1 MATENRPEEPHVE
14 SAGSPL
20 SVAPEVALPTGVVPA
35 AAAPEAR
42 WYRRLWDATITLR
55 ASRIGMVGFSIVA
68 FWTFVAIFGPQL
80 ARYDPNEQVVAPIP
94 EGRTILDLPAGSF
107 PSTKP
112 YRADNEATPED
123 ETIPGYVRANAGPSS
138 TAWLGTDDRGRDIY
152 SRLVIGA
159 RQVMTIA
166 PFSILLGAVVG
177 ILLGLAA
184 GYYGKWIDEILMR
197 ILDALIAFPIIVALV
212 VIVSSLGAS
221 RWTVIVAI
229 AVASVPGV
237 ARLARSLTLDLR
249 TRDYVQAARLRG
261 ENPLYIMVR
270 EIFPNASG
278 PIIIDLTLRVG
289 YAVFAIA
296 TLGFLGLGLPPPT
309 PDWGTMVAEGRN
321 FVTQNPWA
329 SVFPA
334 VAIASLVVGLNLM
347 ADGIRQES
355 ARYR

>member
-1 MATENRPEEPHVE
+1 MAQETRPDKPPVE
-14 SAGSPL
+14 TAVPPTGG
-20 SVAPEVALPTGVVPA
+20 APEVALPTGVAPA
-35 AAAPEAR
+35 AAASRMP
-42 WYRRLWDATITLR
+42 WYTRIWEGTAALR
-55 ASRIGMVGFSIVA
+55 ASRIGMVGFTIVA
-68 FWTFVAIFGPQL
+68 FWTLVAIFGPQL
-80 ARYDPNEQVVAPIP
+80 ARYEPGEQVVAPIP
-94 EGRTILDLPAGSF
+94 KGTTILDLPGGAF

-112 YRADNEATPED
+112 YRADNPATPED
-123 ETIPGYVRANAGPSS
+123 ETIPGYVLANAGPSS
-138 TAWLGTDDRGRDIY
+138 SAWLGTDDRGRDVY

-166 PFSILLGAVVG
+166 PLSILIGAIIG

-184 GYYGKWIDEILMR
+184 GYYGGWIDEILMR
-197 ILDALIAFPIIVALV
+197 ILDAIIAFPIIVVLLM
-212 VIVSSLGAS
+212 IVSSIGAS
-221 RWTVIVAI
+221 QKTVIAAI
-229 AVASVPGV
+229 VVASIPGV

-249 TRDYVQAARLRG
+249 TRDYVSAARLRG
-261 ENPLYIMVR
+261 ENAMYIMVR

-321 FVTQNPWA
+321 FVATNAWA
-329 SVFPA
+329 ALFPA
-334 VAIASLVVGLNLM
+334 AAIATLVVGLNLM

>member
-1 MATENRPEEPHVE
+1 MADESSREPRVE
-14 SAGSPL
+14 TAVPPL
-20 SVAPEVALPTGVVPA
+20 PGVPEVALPTGIVP
-35 AAAPEAR
+35 PVSDGGIP
-42 WYRRLWDATITLR
+42 WHRRAWDATIPLR
-55 ASRIGMVGFSIVA
+55 SSRIGMVGFSIVL
-68 FWTFVAIFGPQL
+68 FWTLVAILGTSI
-80 ARYDPNEQVVAPIP
+80 ARYAPNEQVVAPIP
-94 EGRTILDLPAGSF
+94 PGATILDLPGGAF

-112 YRADNEATPED
+112 YRADDPATPED
-123 ETIPGYVRANAGPSS
+123 ETILGYVRASSGPSS
-138 TAWLGTDDRGRDIY
+138 IAWLGTDDRGRDIY
-152 SRLVIGA
+152 SRLVVGA

-166 PFSILLGAVVG
+166 PFSILIGAVIG

-184 GYYGKWIDEILMR
+184 GYYGGWIDEVLMR
-197 ILDALIAFPIIVALV
+197 ILDSIIAFPTIVVLLM
-212 VIVSSLGAS
+212 IVSSIGAS
-221 RWTVIVAI
+221 RATVIAAI
-229 AVASVPGV
+229 AVASIPGV

-249 TRDYVQAARLRG
+249 TREYVDAARLRG
-261 ENPLYIMVR
+261 ENALFIMVR

-329 SVFPA
+329 ALFPA
-334 VAIASLVVGLNLM
+334 AAIASLVVGLNLM

>member
-1 MATENRPEEPHVE
+1 MAPDDRPRKPPVE
-14 SAGSPL
+14 RAVPPL
-20 SVAPEVALPTGVVPA
+20 PAAPEVALPTGVVPP
-35 AAAPEAR
+35 APPRVR
-42 WYRRLWDATITLR
+42 WYKRLWDATIALR
-55 ASRIGMVGFSIVA
+55 ASPIGLVGFSIVA
-68 FWTFVAIFGPQL
+68 FWVLVALLGPQL
-80 ARYDPNEQVVAPIP
+80 ARYDPNAQVVAPIP
-94 EGRTILDLPAGSF
+94 SGTTLLDLPPGAF
-107 PSTKP
+107 PSTRP
-112 YRADNEATPED
+112 YREDNPATPED
-123 ETIPGYVRANAGPSS
+123 ETILGYVHASASPSS
-138 TAWLGTDDRGRDIY
+138 TAWLGTDDRGRDVY
-152 SRLVIGA
+152 SRLVTGA

-166 PFSILLGAVVG
+166 PLSILLGAVVG

-184 GYYGKWIDEILMR
+184 GYYGRWIDEILMR
-197 ILDALIAFPIIVALV
+197 ILDAIIAFPIIVALI
-212 VIVSSLGAS
+212 VIVSSIGAS
-221 RWTVIVAI
+221 RWTVVSAI

-261 ENPLYIMVR
+261 ENALYIMVR

-321 FVTQNPWA
+321 FVAQNPW
-329 SVFPA
+329 PA
-334 VAIASLVVGLNLM
+334 LVPAAAIASLVVGLNLM

>member
-1 MATENRPEEPHVE
+1 MATENRPEKPRVE
-14 SAGSPL
+14 TAVPPVGG
-20 SVAPEVALPTGVVPA
+20 APEVALPTGVVPA
-35 AAAPEAR
+35 AGVAQLP
-42 WYRRLWDATITLR
+42 WYRRLWDATIALR
-55 ASRIGMVGFSIVA
+55 SSKIGMVGFTIVA
-68 FWTFVAIFGPQL
+68 FWTLVAIFGPQI
-80 ARYDPNEQVVAPIP
+80 ARYDPNEQVVSPIP
-94 EGRTILDLPAGSF
+94 EGRSLLDLPEGAF

-112 YRADNEATPED
+112 YREDNEATPED
-123 ETIPGYVRANAGPSS
+123 ETILGYVLANSGPSS
-138 TAWLGTDDRGRDIY
+138 DAWLGTDDRGRDVF
-152 SRLVIGA
+152 SRLVVGA

-166 PFSILLGAVVG
+166 PLSILVGAVIG

-197 ILDALIAFPIIVALV
+197 LLDAIIAFPIIVVLV
-212 VIVSSLGAS
+212 VIVSSIGAS
-221 RWTVIVAI
+221 RATVIAAI
-229 AVASVPGV
+229 AVASIPGV

-249 TRDYVQAARLRG
+249 TRDYVEAARLRG
-261 ENPLYIMVR
+261 ENALYIMTR

-309 PDWGTMVAEGRN
+309 PDWGTMVAEARN
-321 FVTQNPWA
+321 FVTQNPSA
-329 SVFPA
+329 ALFPA
-334 VAIASLVVGLNLM
+334 AAIASLVVGLNLM

>member
-1 MATENRPEEPHVE
+1 M
-14 SAGSPL
+14 
-20 SVAPEVALPTGVVPA
+20 APEKPPRKPPFETAVPPVPGAPAVALPTGTVPA
-35 AAAPEAR
+35 AGVQMP
-42 WYRRLWDATITLR
+42 WHKRLWEGTIALR
-55 ASRIGMVGFSIVA
+55 SSRVGMVGFAIVA
-68 FWTFVAIFGPQL
+68 FWALVAILGPAL
-80 ARYDPNEQVVAPIP
+80 ARHDPGDQVVAPIP
-94 EGRTILDLPAGSF
+94 KGVTILDLPPGAF

-112 YRADNEATPED
+112 YRADNPATPKD
-123 ETIPGYVRANAGPSS
+123 ETILGYVRANSGPSS
-138 TAWLGTDDRGRDIY
+138 TAWLGTDDRGRDVY

-166 PFSILLGAVVG
+166 PLSILLGAVIG

-184 GYYGKWIDEILMR
+184 GYYGGWIDEILMR
-197 ILDALIAFPIIVALV
+197 ILDAIIAFPIIVVLLL
-212 VIVSSLGAS
+212 IVSSIGAS
-221 RWTVIVAI
+221 RVTVITAI
-229 AVASVPGV
+229 AVASIPGV

-249 TRDYVQAARLRG
+249 TRDYVAAARLRG
-261 ENPLYIMVR
+261 ENAMYIMVR

-321 FVTQNPWA
+321 FVTTNAWA
-329 SVFPA
+329 ALFPA
-334 VAIASLVVGLNLM
+334 TAIATLVVGLNLM

>member
-1 MATENRPEEPHVE
+1 MATEKRPEKPHGE
-14 SAGSPL
+14 SAVPPL
-20 SVAPEVALPTGVVPA
+20 PAAPEVALPAGVVPA
-35 AAAPEAR
+35 AAPQLP
-42 WYRRLWDATITLR
+42 WYKRLWDATITLR
-55 ASRIGMVGFSIVA
+55 SSKIGMVGFSIVA
-68 FWTFVAIFGPQL
+68 FWTLVAIFGPQV
-80 ARYDPNEQVVAPIP
+80 ARYDPNEQVVAPVP
-94 EGRTILDLPAGSF
+94 EGTSLLDLPGGAF

-112 YRADNEATPED
+112 YRPDNPATPED
-123 ETIPGYVRANAGPSS
+123 ETIPGYVRTNAGPSS
-138 TAWLGTDDRGRDIY
+138 TAWLGTDDRGRDVY
-152 SRLVIGA
+152 SRLVVGA

-166 PFSILLGAVVG
+166 PLSILLGAVVG

-184 GYYGKWIDEILMR
+184 GFYGKWIDEILMR
-197 ILDALIAFPIIVALV
+197 ILDAIIAFPIIVALV
-212 VIVSSLGAS
+212 VIVSSIGAS
-221 RWTVIVAI
+221 RTTVIAAI

-249 TRDYVQAARLRG
+249 TRDYVDAARLRG
-261 ENPLYIMVR
+261 ENALYIMVR

-278 PIIIDLTLRVG
+278 PIVIDLTLRVG

-329 SVFPA
+329 SLFPA
-334 VAIASLVVGLNLM
+334 AAIASLVVGLNLM

>member
-1 MATENRPEEPHVE
+1 MP
-14 SAGSPL
+14 PL
-20 SVAPEVALPTGVVPA
+20 PAAPEVALPSGAVPPV
-35 AAAPEAR
+35 APRVE
-42 WYRRLWDATITLR
+42 WYKRLWDATVALR
-55 ASRIGMVGFSIVA
+55 ASRIGLVGFSIVV
-68 FWTFVAIFGPQL
+68 FWTLVAIVGPQL
-80 ARYDPNEQVVAPIP
+80 ARYEPNDQVIAPLP
-94 EGRTILDLPAGSF
+94 PGKTLLDLPPGAF
-107 PSTKP
+107 PSTRP
-112 YRADNEATPED
+112 YREDDEATPED
-123 ETIPGYVRANAGPSS
+123 ETVLGYVHASAGPSS
-138 TAWLGTDDRGRDIY
+138 IAWLGTDDRGRDVY

-166 PFSILLGAVVG
+166 PLSILVGAALG

-184 GYYGKWIDEILMR
+184 GYFGKWIDEILMR
-197 ILDALIAFPIIVALV
+197 ILDAIIAFPIIVALI
-212 VIVSSLGAS
+212 VIVSSIGAS
-221 RWTVIVAI
+221 RWTVVAAI
-229 AVASVPGV
+229 AIASVPGV

-261 ENPLYIMVR
+261 ENALYIMVR

-321 FVTQNPWA
+321 FVAQNPWP
-329 SVFPA
+329 SLFPA
-334 VAIASLVVGLNLM
+334 AAIATLVVGLNLM